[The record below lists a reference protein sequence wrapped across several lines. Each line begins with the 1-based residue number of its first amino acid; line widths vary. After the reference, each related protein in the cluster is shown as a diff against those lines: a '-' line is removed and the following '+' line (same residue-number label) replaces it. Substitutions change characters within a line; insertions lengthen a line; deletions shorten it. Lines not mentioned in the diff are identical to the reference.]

1 MYKIPYSWCNITTRL
16 TKIISLTLFWWYILR
31 QINDM
36 LLTLSK
42 LLRTV
47 KITRRRIMT
56 FYPSKNATEMKYATK
71 MILLAVKKKLFH
83 CISRCQPKI
92 FLCDIFYVDTL
103 HFDTSSTK
111 NVLYLIVLKNILA
124 SFLVSFMLYYFLS

>member
-1 MYKIPYSWCNITTRL
+1 
-16 TKIISLTLFWWYILR
+16 
-31 QINDM
+31 
-36 LLTLSK
+36 
-42 LLRTV
+42 
-47 KITRRRIMT
+47 MT

-83 CISRCQPKI
+83 CISPFQPKI

-111 NVLYLIVLKNILA
+111 NVLYLIG
-124 SFLVSFMLYYFLS
+124 